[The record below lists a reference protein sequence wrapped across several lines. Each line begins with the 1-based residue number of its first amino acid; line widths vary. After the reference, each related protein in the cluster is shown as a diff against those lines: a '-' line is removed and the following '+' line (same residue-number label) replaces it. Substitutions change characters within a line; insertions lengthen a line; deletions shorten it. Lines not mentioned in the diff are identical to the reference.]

1 MTPSRD
7 MEYLKSYG
15 SIGIA
20 AVTIVVSLVT
30 QWAIFGVRLAS
41 VEERQNRQGTT
52 ITSLQAQVTGL
63 ANDIS
68 GMKEKL
74 NSINDNVN
82 YIRNRI
88 DRVTN

>member
-1 MTPSRD
+1 MTQFLNMD
-7 MEYLKSYG
+7 YLKSYG

-20 AVTIVVSLVT
+20 AATIIISLVT

-52 ITSLQAQVTGL
+52 IQALQSQVTGL

-88 DRVTN
+88 DRAVQ